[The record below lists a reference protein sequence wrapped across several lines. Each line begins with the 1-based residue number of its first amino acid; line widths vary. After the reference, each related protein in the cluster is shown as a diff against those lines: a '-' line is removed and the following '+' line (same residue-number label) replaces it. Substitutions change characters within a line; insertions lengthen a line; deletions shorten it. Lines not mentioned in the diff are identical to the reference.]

1 MKINWK
7 NIHYFV
13 IITIIYNFLL
23 LYYLKNSNLKE
34 NEIISNENEKIS
46 TEKINETIF
55 LLKKKNFPETK
66 INPNDSVSQVAE
78 SIGAQGKVP
87 QTTYLIEN
95 NTNFNNNFN
104 NNNINN
110 EENNLIHII
119 LALFSIIL
127 TIFIINFLVELGEK
141 QKKSFS
147 NNNNNNNNNENSVTN
162 YILMDEEELI

>member
-13 IITIIYNFLL
+13 IITIIFNFLL
-23 LYYLKNSNLKE
+23 LYYLKNQKIKE
-34 NEIISNENEKIS
+34 NEIISNENEKFS
-46 TEKINETIF
+46 NETIF

-95 NTNFNNNFN
+95 N
-104 NNNINN
+104 INN

-141 QKKSFS
+141 QKKNY
-147 NNNNNNNNNENSVTN
+147 NNNNNSNENSETN

>member
-7 NIHYFV
+7 NIHYL
-13 IITIIYNFLL
+13 ILITIIFNFIL
-23 LYYLKNSNLKE
+23 LYYLKESSLNV
-34 NEIISNENEKIS
+34 NENEKIIN
-46 TEKINETIF
+46 KNETIF

-87 QTTYLIEN
+87 QTTYLIQNNNN
-95 NTNFNNNFN
+95 NTNFNNN
-104 NNNINN
+104 INK

-147 NNNNNNNNNENSVTN
+147 NNNNNNNENSVTN

>member
-13 IITIIYNFLL
+13 IITIRFNFLL

-46 TEKINETIF
+46 TEKISNETIF

-95 NTNFNNNFN
+95 N
-104 NNNINN
+104 IKN
-110 EENNLIHII
+110 EENNLIHIF
-119 LALFSIIL
+119 LSLFSIIL

-141 QKKSFS
+141 QKKTFS
-147 NNNNNNNNNENSVTN
+147 TKNNNNSNENSVTN
-162 YILMDEEELI
+162 YILMDEDI

>member
-7 NIHYFV
+7 NIHYL
-13 IITIIYNFLL
+13 ILITIIFNFIL
-23 LYYLKNSNLKE
+23 LYYLKESSLNVNE
-34 NEIISNENEKIS
+34 NEIINNK
-46 TEKINETIF
+46 NETIF

-95 NTNFNNNFN
+95 NNNNTNF

-147 NNNNNNNNNENSVTN
+147 NNNNNNNEISVTN

>member
-13 IITIIYNFLL
+13 IIIIIFNFLL

-46 TEKINETIF
+46 TEKISNETIF

-95 NTNFNNNFN
+95 N
-104 NNNINN
+104 IKN
-110 EENNLIHII
+110 EENNLIHIF
-119 LALFSIIL
+119 LSLFSIIL

-141 QKKSFS
+141 QKKTFS
-147 NNNNNNNNNENSVTN
+147 TKNNNNSNENSVTN
-162 YILMDEEELI
+162 YILMDEDI

>member
-13 IITIIYNFLL
+13 IIIIIFNFLL

-46 TEKINETIF
+46 KEKISNETIF

-95 NTNFNNNFN
+95 N
-104 NNNINN
+104 IKN
-110 EENNLIHII
+110 EENNLIHIF
-119 LALFSIIL
+119 LSLFSIIL

-141 QKKSFS
+141 QKKTFS
-147 NNNNNNNNNENSVTN
+147 TKNNNNSNENSVTN
-162 YILMDEEELI
+162 YILMDEDI

>member
-7 NIHYFV
+7 NIHYLI
-13 IITIIYNFLL
+13 IITIIFNFIL
-23 LYYLKNSNLKE
+23 LYYLKESSLNV
-34 NEIISNENEKIS
+34 NENDIINNK
-46 TEKINETIF
+46 NETIF

-95 NTNFNNNFN
+95 NTNFNNN
-104 NNNINN
+104 NNINN

-141 QKKSFS
+141 QKKTFS

>member
-7 NIHYFV
+7 NIHYL
-13 IITIIYNFLL
+13 ILITIIFNFIL
-23 LYYLKNSNLKE
+23 LYYLKESSLNVNE
-34 NEIISNENEKIS
+34 NEIINNK
-46 TEKINETIF
+46 NETIF

-87 QTTYLIEN
+87 QTTYLIQNNNN
-95 NTNFNNNFN
+95 NTNFNNN
-104 NNNINN
+104 INK

-147 NNNNNNNNNENSVTN
+147 NNNNNNNENSVTN

>member
-7 NIHYFV
+7 NIHYL
-13 IITIIYNFLL
+13 ILITIIFNFIL
-23 LYYLKNSNLKE
+23 LYYLKESSLNV
-34 NEIISNENEKIS
+34 NENEKIIN
-46 TEKINETIF
+46 KNETIF

-87 QTTYLIEN
+87 QTTYLIQNNNN
-95 NTNFNNNFN
+95 NTNFNNFN

-147 NNNNNNNNNENSVTN
+147 NNNNNNNENSVTN

>member
-7 NIHYFV
+7 NIHYLI
-13 IITIIYNFLL
+13 IITIIFNFIL
-23 LYYLKNSNLKE
+23 LYYLKESSLNV
-34 NEIISNENEKIS
+34 NENEKIIN
-46 TEKINETIF
+46 KNETIF

-87 QTTYLIEN
+87 QTTYLIQNNNN
-95 NTNFNNNFN
+95 NTNF

-147 NNNNNNNNNENSVTN
+147 NNNNNNNNENSVTN

>member
-7 NIHYFV
+7 NIHYL
-13 IITIIYNFLL
+13 ILITIIFNFIL
-23 LYYLKNSNLKE
+23 LYYLKESSLNV
-34 NEIISNENEKIS
+34 NENEKIIN
-46 TEKINETIF
+46 KNETIF

-95 NTNFNNNFN
+95 NTNFNNN
-104 NNNINN
+104 NINN

-141 QKKSFS
+141 QKKTFS
-147 NNNNNNNNNENSVTN
+147 NNNNNNNNENSVTN